1 MKRNYDTREGLD
13 DDFQRLPGYIENPQQ
28 SKLIM
33 PESFVSFNLIS
44 INRSIKISKLSVID
58 LSTDKFWRRLIER
71 FSIRIFYWFPTPG
84 CRLIF
89 FSFLNPLQNR
99 FSCCFGV
106 SGVAIHRMR
115 KDERP
120 IWREKMD
127 TRWRGLMLIISLAV
141 AIIIYRSANF

>member
-58 LSTDKFWRRLIER
+58 LSTDKF
-71 FSIRIFYWFPTPG
+71 
-84 CRLIF
+84 
-89 FSFLNPLQNR
+89 
-99 FSCCFGV
+99 
-106 SGVAIHRMR
+106 
-115 KDERP
+115 
-120 IWREKMD
+120 
-127 TRWRGLMLIISLAV
+127 
-141 AIIIYRSANF
+141 